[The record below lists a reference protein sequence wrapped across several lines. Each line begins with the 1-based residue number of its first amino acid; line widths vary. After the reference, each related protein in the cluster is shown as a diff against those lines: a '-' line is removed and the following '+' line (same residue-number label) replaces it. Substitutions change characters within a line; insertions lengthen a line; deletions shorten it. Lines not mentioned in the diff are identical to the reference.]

1 MEISIENYDCVL
13 SHIRLEFKI
22 EDYSF
27 SLTDNNNLS
36 SLDINTEVDLDQNT
50 PYIYVQ
56 MSPGE

>member
-13 SHIRLEFKI
+13 SYMRLEFKI